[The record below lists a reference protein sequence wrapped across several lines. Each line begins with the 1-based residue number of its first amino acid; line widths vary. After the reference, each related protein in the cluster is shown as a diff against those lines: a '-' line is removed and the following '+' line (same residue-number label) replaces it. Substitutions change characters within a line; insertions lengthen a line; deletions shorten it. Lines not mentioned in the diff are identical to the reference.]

1 MAKMRKISVEELRPG
16 MVYDKPIYVD
26 SNNMLITANSPIK
39 ESDIKKLMTWGIT
52 EVETSGI
59 LIKRMEMGEEKPAE
73 ATETNNSAEPVSP
86 PKEIDIDSEKKIV
99 NDYNDLLKKRKGLI
113 EVHNRARNAVEA
125 AYRSI
130 RNNVP
135 FETRDLE
142 DAVQSIV
149 KLLKDNSNIFLFLYG
164 LDEGK
169 DYTLTHS
176 VNVTFYSLIIG
187 IALKY
192 NPVKLND
199 LGLGTLLID
208 AGMIKLPVYIIHKQS
223 NLTDQEFNQIKTHPL
238 LGYKALKELGKIKE
252 SSAII
257 SLQHHEQFDG
267 KGYPRGLRGNDIDE
281 FARIAAIADSYEA
294 QISNRSYRKKVYF
307 YHAMRNLLSSGVNKF
322 DPVIL
327 RVFLSRMSVYP
338 IGSIVELN
346 DGAIGIIIGS
356 VPEKPLRPIIKVIF
370 DKDRKRIEN
379 TTIISLLSESS
390 LYIVRALDEAEVGIN
405 IFDVL

>member
-1 MAKMRKISVEELRPG
+1 MSKMKKIPVEELKPG
-16 MVYDKPIYVD
+16 MVYDKPVYVD
-26 SNNMLITANSPIK
+26 NNNILIAANTPIN
-39 ESDIKKLMTWGIT
+39 ENDIKKLMTWGIT
-52 EVETSGI
+52 AVETAGV
-59 LIKRMEMGEEKPAE
+59 LMQVNEKG
-73 ATETNNSAEPVSP
+73 
-86 PKEIDIDSEKKIV
+86 KEQAIPFISDESERKIIA
-99 NDYNDLLKKRKGLI
+99 DYNELIKKRKTLI
-113 EVHNRARNAVEA
+113 EIHSRARMAVSVVHKA
-125 AYRSI
+125 I
-130 RNNVP
+130 RNNTP
-135 FETRDLE
+135 FDTRDLE
-142 DAVQSIV
+142 ETVQSIV
-149 KLLKDNSNIFLFLYG
+149 KILKETSNIFLFLYG

-169 DYTLTHS
+169 DYMLTHS

-208 AGMIKLPVYIIHKQS
+208 AGMVKLPVYIIHKQS

-238 LGYKALKELGKIKE
+238 LGYKALKDLGKIKE
-252 SSAII
+252 GSAII
-257 SLQHHEQFDG
+257 TLQHHEQFDG

-294 QISNRSYRKKVYF
+294 QISNRSYRKRVFF

-346 DGAIGIIIGS
+346 NGSVGIIIGS
-356 VPEKPLRPIIKVIF
+356 VPEKPLRPIIKLIF
-370 DKDRKRIEN
+370 DSEKKSIQSTQILN
-379 TTIISLLSESS
+379 LLTESS
-390 LYIVRALDEAEVGIN
+390 LYIVKALDETEVGIN

>member
-1 MAKMRKISVEELRPG
+1 MAKMKKIPVEDLQPG

-52 EVETSGI
+52 EVETSGVMV
-59 LIKRMEMGEEKPAE
+59 KRVD
-73 ATETNNSAEPVSP
+73 TVAEPAAEKEQEKTDKWEESDTERRIVS
-86 PKEIDIDSEKKIV
+86 
-99 NDYNDLLKKRKGLI
+99 DYNDLLKKRKGLI
-113 EVHNRARNAVEA
+113 EVHNRARNAVDV
-125 AYRSI
+125 AYRAI
-130 RNNVP
+130 RGNVA
-135 FETRDLE
+135 FDTRDLE
-142 DAVQSIV
+142 ESVQNIV
-149 KLLKDNSNIFLFLYG
+149 KLLKENSNIFLFLYG

-192 NPVKLND
+192 SPLKLND

-208 AGMIKLPVYIIHKQS
+208 AGMVKLPVYIIHKQS

-238 LGYKALKELGKIKE
+238 LGYKALKDLGKIKE
-252 SSAII
+252 SSALV

-281 FARIAAIADSYEA
+281 FARIASIADSYEA

-307 YHAMRNLLSSGVNKF
+307 YHAMRNLLSSGVNRF

-346 DGAIGIIIGS
+346 DGSVGIIIGS
-356 VPEKPLRPIIKVIF
+356 VPEKPLRPMIKLIF
-370 DKDRKRIEN
+370 DSEKKRIEN
-379 TTIISLLSESS
+379 TVIINLVTESS
-390 LYIVRALDEAEVGIN
+390 LYIVKALDEADAGIN

>member
-1 MAKMRKISVEELRPG
+1 MAKMKKITVEDLKPG

-39 ESDIKKLMTWGIT
+39 EADIKKLMTWGIT
-52 EVETSGI
+52 EVETTGV
-59 LIKRMEMGEEKPAE
+59 LVKRVEPVAEPAE
-73 ATETNNSAEPVSP
+73 KKGPDKTS
-86 PKEIDIDSEKKIV
+86 DIDTDTDTERKIV
-99 NDYNDLLKKRKGLI
+99 SEYTDLLRKRKILL
-113 EVHNRARNAVEA
+113 EVHNRARNAVDA
-125 AYRSI
+125 AYRAI
-130 RNNVP
+130 RSNTV
-135 FETRDLE
+135 FDTRDLE
-142 DAVQSIV
+142 ESVQNIV
-149 KLLKDNSNIFLFLYG
+149 KLLKENSSVFLFLYG

-192 NPVKLND
+192 SPLKLND

-223 NLTDQEFNQIKTHPL
+223 NLTEQEFNQIKTHPL
-238 LGYKALKELGKIKE
+238 LGYKALKDLGKIKE

-307 YHAMRNLLSSGVNKF
+307 YHAMRNLLSSGVNRF

-327 RVFLSRMSVYP
+327 RMFLSRMSVYP

-346 DGAIGIIIGS
+346 DGSIGIIIGS
-356 VPEKPLRPIIKVIF
+356 VPEKPLRPMIKLIF
-370 DKDRKRIEN
+370 TRDKVRLEN
-379 TTIISLLSESS
+379 TVILNLAADAS
-390 LYIVRALDEAEVGIN
+390 LYIVRALDEADAGIN

>member
-1 MAKMRKISVEELRPG
+1 MPKMKRIPVEELHPG
-16 MVYDKPIYVD
+16 MVCDKPIYVD
-26 SNNMLITANSPIK
+26 SNNILIAANTPIK
-39 ESDIKKLMTWGIT
+39 ESDIKKLMTWGISA
-52 EVETSGI
+52 VETAGI
-59 LIKRMEMGEEKPAE
+59 LQKRNNHGVEKFSLSGSE
-73 ATETNNSAEPVSP
+73 
-86 PKEIDIDSEKKIV
+86 SEKKIV
-99 NDYNDLLKKRKGLI
+99 SDYNDLLKKRKSLI
-113 EVHNRARNAVEA
+113 EIHSRARAAVNAVHK
-125 AYRSI
+125 SI
-130 RNNVP
+130 RNNTP
-135 FETRDLE
+135 FDTWDLE
-142 DAVQSIV
+142 DSVQSIV
-149 KLLKDNSNIFLFLYG
+149 KILKENSNVFLFLYG

-169 DYTLTHS
+169 DYMLTHS

-208 AGMIKLPVYIIHKQS
+208 AGMVKLPVYIIHKQS
-223 NLTDQEFNQIKTHPL
+223 NLTDQEYNQIKTHPL
-238 LGYKALKELGKIKE
+238 LGYKALKDLGKIKE
-252 SSAII
+252 NSAII

-281 FARIAAIADSYEA
+281 FARIASIADSYEA

-346 DGAIGIIIGS
+346 DGMAGIIIGS
-356 VPEKPLRPIIKVIF
+356 VPEKPLRPIIKLIF
-370 DKDRKRIEN
+370 DKDRKRIHD
-379 TTIISLLSESS
+379 TVIINLLTEASLF
-390 LYIVRALDEAEVGIN
+390 IVKALDESEVGIN

>member
-1 MAKMRKISVEELRPG
+1 MPKLRKIPVEELRPG
-16 MVYDKPIYVD
+16 MVYDRPIYVD

-39 ESDIKKLMTWGIT
+39 ENDIKKLMTWGIT
-52 EVETSGI
+52 EVETAGVLVKRVDANNEKKSG
-59 LIKRMEMGEEKPAE
+59 KPSEKSSDAE
-73 ATETNNSAEPVSP
+73 N
-86 PKEIDIDSEKKIV
+86 EKKIV
-99 NDYNDLLKKRKGLI
+99 IVYNELLKKRKVLI
-113 EVHNRARNAVEA
+113 EVHSRARNAVEA
-125 AYRSI
+125 AYKAI
-130 RNNVP
+130 RNNTP
-135 FETRDLE
+135 FDTRDLE
-142 DAVQSIV
+142 DSVQSIV
-149 KLLKDNSNIFLFLYG
+149 RLLKENSNVFLFLYG

-192 NPVKLND
+192 SPIKLND

-208 AGMIKLPVYIIHKQS
+208 AGMVKLPVYIIHKQS

-238 LGYKALKELGKIKE
+238 LGYRALKDFGKIKE
-252 SSAII
+252 NSAII

-307 YHAMRNLLSSGVNKF
+307 YHAMRNLLSSGINNF

-356 VPEKPLRPIIKVIF
+356 APEKPLRPIIKLVF
-370 DKDRKRIEN
+370 DRDRNRIN
-379 TTIISLLSESS
+379 DTVIISLLTESS
-390 LYIVRALDEAEVGIN
+390 LYIVRALDESEVGIN

>member
-1 MAKMRKISVEELRPG
+1 MAKMKKISVEDLKPG
-16 MVYDKPIYVD
+16 MVYDRPIYVD

-39 ESDIKKLMTWGIT
+39 EADIKKLMTWGIT
-52 EVETSGI
+52 EVETAGV
-59 LIKRMEMGEEKPAE
+59 LVKRIEPVAE
-73 ATETNNSAEPVSP
+73 AAEAKEQEKTAESDTDTEQ
-86 PKEIDIDSEKKIV
+86 KIV
-99 NDYNDLLKKRKGLI
+99 SEYNDLLKKRKSLI
-113 EVHNRARNAVEA
+113 EVHNRARNAVDA

-130 RNNVP
+130 RNNNV
-135 FETRDLE
+135 FDTRDLE
-142 DAVQSIV
+142 ESVQNII
-149 KLLKDNSNIFLFLYG
+149 KLLKENSNIFLFLYG

-192 NPVKLND
+192 SPVKLND

-223 NLTDQEFNQIKTHPL
+223 NLTEQEFNQIKTHPL

-307 YHAMRNLLSSGVNKF
+307 YHAMRNLLSSGVNRF

-346 DGAIGIIIGS
+346 DGSIGIIIGS
-356 VPEKPLRPIIKVIF
+356 VPEKPLRPMIKLIF
-370 DKDRKRIEN
+370 TKDKVRLEN
-379 TTIISLLSESS
+379 TVILNLAIETS
-390 LYIVRALDEAEVGIN
+390 LYIVRALDEADAGIN

>member
-52 EVETSGI
+52 EVETSGV
-59 LIKRMEMGEEKPAE
+59 LVKRVEMGEEKVESSAT
-73 ATETNNSAEPVSP
+73 TETTPAKAS
-86 PKEIDIDSEKKIV
+86 DIDHEKKIV
-99 NDYNDLLKKRKGLI
+99 SDYNELLKKRKSLI
-113 EVHNRARNAVEA
+113 EVHTRARNAVEA
-125 AYRSI
+125 VHKAI
-130 RNNVP
+130 RNNAP

-149 KLLKDNSNIFLFLYG
+149 KLLKENSNIFLFLYG

-238 LGYKALKELGKIKE
+238 LGYKSLKEFGRIKE

-327 RVFLSRMSVYP
+327 RLFLSRMSVYP

-370 DKDRKRIEN
+370 DKERHRIEN

>member
-1 MAKMRKISVEELRPG
+1 MAKMRKISVEELKPG

-26 SNNMLITANSPIK
+26 SNNMLITSNSPVR

-52 EVETSGI
+52 EVETAGV
-59 LIKRMEMGEEKPAE
+59 LVKKVEVKDEKPD
-73 ATETNNSAEPVSP
+73 ETPAAPPPER
-86 PKEIDIDSEKKIV
+86 PKEKSSDSESEKRIV
-99 NDYNDLLKKRKGLI
+99 TEYNDLLKKRKTLI
-113 EVHNRARNAVEA
+113 EVHSRARNAVDA
-125 AYRSI
+125 AYKSI
-130 RNNVP
+130 RAGEP
-135 FETRDLE
+135 FETRDL
-142 DAVQSIV
+142 DNAVQSIV
-149 KLLKDNSNIFLFLYG
+149 KLLKESSNIFLFLYG

-192 NPVKLND
+192 SPIKLND

-208 AGMIKLPVYIIHKQS
+208 AGMVRLPVYIIHKQS
-223 NLTDQEFNQIKTHPL
+223 NLTDQEYNQIKTHPL
-238 LGYKALKELGKIKE
+238 LGYKSLKDLGKVKE
-252 SSAII
+252 SSALV

-346 DGAIGIIIGS
+346 DGTIGIIIGS
-356 VPEKPLRPIIKVIF
+356 VPEKPLRPIIKLVF
-370 DKDRKRIEN
+370 DADRRRIED
-379 TTIISLLSESS
+379 TRIISLLTESS
-390 LYIVRALDEAEVGIN
+390 LYIVRALDESEAGIN

>member
-16 MVYDKPIYVD
+16 MIYDKPIYVD
-26 SNNMLITANSPIK
+26 SNNMLITANSPIR

-59 LIKRMEMGEEKPAE
+59 LVKRMEMAEEKTPE
-73 ATETNNSAEPVSP
+73 NESNGSAETAPAKAS
-86 PKEIDIDSEKKIV
+86 DIDNEKKIV
-99 NDYNDLLKKRKGLI
+99 SDYNELLKKRKGLI

-125 AYRSI
+125 AHKAI
-130 RNNVP
+130 RNNQP

-149 KLLKDNSNIFLFLYG
+149 KLLKENSNIFLFLYG

-238 LGYKALKELGKIKE
+238 LGYKALKDLGKLKE

-356 VPEKPLRPIIKVIF
+356 VPEKPLRPIIKLIF
-370 DKDRKRIEN
+370 DKDRRRIDE
-379 TTIISLLSESS
+379 TRPSSTSSTEPS
-390 LYIVRALDEAEVGIN
+390 LYIVKALDEADVGIN

>member
-1 MAKMRKISVEELRPG
+1 MAKMRKIPVEELRPG

-39 ESDIKKLMTWGIT
+39 EADIKKLMTWGIS

-59 LIKRMEMGEEKPAE
+59 LVKRVAPGSEQLQAKIEKAPDK
-73 ATETNNSAEPVSP
+73 SP
-86 PKEIDIDSEKKIV
+86 ESESEKKIV
-99 NDYNDLLKKRKGLI
+99 TDYNDLLKKRKVLL
-113 EVHNRARNAVEA
+113 EVHSRARNTVDA
-125 AYRSI
+125 AYKSI
-130 RNNVP
+130 RNNIP
-135 FETRDLE
+135 FDTRDLE
-142 DAVQSIV
+142 DAVQAIV
-149 KLLKDNSNIFLFLYG
+149 KLLKENSNVFLFLYG
-164 LDEGK
+164 LDEGR

-187 IALKY
+187 LALKY
-192 NPVKLND
+192 SPIKLND
-199 LGLGTLLID
+199 LGLGTMLID
-208 AGMIKLPVYIIHKQS
+208 AGMVKLPVYIIHKQS
-223 NLTDQEFNQIKTHPL
+223 NLTEQEYNQIKTHPL
-238 LGYKALKELGKIKE
+238 LGYKALKDLGKIKE
-252 SSAII
+252 NSALI

-346 DGAIGIIIGS
+346 DGSIGIIIGS
-356 VPEKPLRPIIKVIF
+356 VPEKPLRPIIKLIF
-370 DKDRKRIEN
+370 DTSRTRIES
-379 TTIISLLSESS
+379 TVIINLLAESS

>member
-1 MAKMRKISVEELRPG
+1 MAKMRKISVAELRPG

-26 SNNMLITANSPIK
+26 SNNMLITANSPIR
-39 ESDIKKLMTWGIT
+39 EADIKKLMTWGIT

-59 LIKRMEMGEEKPAE
+59 LVKRIEVGEDKAPDVDNGDVAETAPGKP
-73 ATETNNSAEPVSP
+73 S
-86 PKEIDIDSEKKIV
+86 DIDNEKKIV
-99 NDYNDLLKKRKGLI
+99 SDYNDLLKKRKSLI
-113 EVHNRARNAVEA
+113 EVHNRARNAVDA
-125 AYRSI
+125 AYKAI
-130 RNNVP
+130 RNNIP
-135 FETRDLE
+135 FDTRNCE

-187 IALKY
+187 TALKY
-192 NPVKLND
+192 NPVKLNE

-223 NLTDQEFNQIKTHPL
+223 NLTEQEYNQIKTHPL
-238 LGYKALKELGKIKE
+238 LGYKSLKDLGKIKE

-327 RVFLSRMSVYP
+327 RVFLSRLSVYP
-338 IGSIVELN
+338 IGSLVELN

-370 DKDRKRIEN
+370 DKDRRRIED
-379 TTIISLLSESS
+379 TTIISLLTESS

>member
-1 MAKMRKISVEELRPG
+1 M
-16 MVYDKPIYVD
+16 
-26 SNNMLITANSPIK
+26 
-39 ESDIKKLMTWGIT
+39 
-52 EVETSGI
+52 
-59 LIKRMEMGEEKPAE
+59 
-73 ATETNNSAEPVSP
+73 
-86 PKEIDIDSEKKIV
+86 
-99 NDYNDLLKKRKGLI
+99 
-113 EVHNRARNAVEA
+113 HNRARNAVEA
-125 AYRSI
+125 AYKAI
-130 RNNVP
+130 RNNTP

-142 DAVQSIV
+142 EAVQGIV
-149 KLLKDNSNIFLFLYG
+149 KLLKENSNIFLFLYG

-223 NLTDQEFNQIKTHPL
+223 NLTDQEYNQIKTHPL
-238 LGYKALKELGKIKE
+238 LGYKALKDLGKIKE

-294 QISNRSYRKKVYF
+294 QIIEPELPEKGL
-307 YHAMRNLLSSGVNKF
+307 LLSRHAQS
-322 DPVIL
+322 PVAAA
-327 RVFLSRMSVYP
+327 S
-338 IGSIVELN
+338 
-346 DGAIGIIIGS
+346 
-356 VPEKPLRPIIKVIF
+356 
-370 DKDRKRIEN
+370 
-379 TTIISLLSESS
+379 TSS
-390 LYIVRALDEAEVGIN
+390 TRSSCASFSPACPSTRSARSWS
-405 IFDVL
+405 

>member
-1 MAKMRKISVEELRPG
+1 MSKMKKILVEELKPG
-16 MVYDKPIYVD
+16 MMFDKPIYVD
-26 SNNMLITANSPIK
+26 SNNMLISANTPVK
-39 ESDIKKLMTWGIT
+39 ETDIKKLMTWGIT
-52 EVETSGI
+52 EVETAGI
-59 LIKRMEMGEEKPAE
+59 LVKRVEPERGKILGKINGKPEKAGDFD
-73 ATETNNSAEPVSP
+73 
-86 PKEIDIDSEKKIV
+86 KEKKILT
-99 NDYNDLLKKRKGLI
+99 DYNELLKKRKNLI
-113 EVHNRARNAVEA
+113 EVHGRARNAVEA
-125 AYRSI
+125 VHKAI
-130 RNNVP
+130 KNNIP

-142 DAVQSIV
+142 DSVQAIIR
-149 KLLKDNSNIFLFLYG
+149 LLRENSNIFLFLYG

-187 IALKY
+187 MALKY
-192 NPVKLND
+192 SPIKLND

-223 NLTDQEFNQIKTHPL
+223 NLTDAEYNQIKTHPL
-238 LGYKALKELGKIKE
+238 LGYKVLKELGKIKE
-252 SSAII
+252 SSAMV

-294 QISNRSYRKKVYF
+294 QITNRSYRKKVFF

-327 RVFLSRMSVYP
+327 RVFLSCMSVYP

-346 DGAIGIIIGS
+346 DGSIGVIIGS
-356 VPEKPLRPIIKVIF
+356 VPEKPLRPIIKLVF
-370 DKDRKRIEN
+370 DKERMRIEK
-379 TTIISLLSESS
+379 TVIINLLTESS
-390 LYIVRALDEAEVGIN
+390 LYIARALDEAEVGIN

>member
-1 MAKMRKISVEELRPG
+1 MAKMKKIPVEDLQPG

-52 EVETSGI
+52 EVETSGVMV
-59 LIKRMEMGEEKPAE
+59 KRVDAV
-73 ATETNNSAEPVSP
+73 AEPVAE
-86 PKEIDIDSEKKIV
+86 KEQVKADTWEESDTERRIV
-99 NDYNDLLKKRKGLI
+99 SDYNDLLKKRKGLI
-113 EVHNRARNAVEA
+113 EVHNRARNAVDV
-125 AYRSI
+125 AYRAI
-130 RNNVP
+130 RGNVA
-135 FETRDLE
+135 FDTRDLE
-142 DAVQSIV
+142 ESVQNIV
-149 KLLKDNSNIFLFLYG
+149 KLLKENSNIFLFLYG

-192 NPVKLND
+192 SPLKLND

-208 AGMIKLPVYIIHKQS
+208 AGMVKLPVYIIHKQS

-238 LGYKALKELGKIKE
+238 LGYKALKDLGKIKE
-252 SSAII
+252 SSALV

-281 FARIAAIADSYEA
+281 FARIASIADSYEA

-307 YHAMRNLLSSGVNKF
+307 YHAMRNLLSSGVNRF

-346 DGAIGIIIGS
+346 DGSVGIIIGS
-356 VPEKPLRPIIKVIF
+356 VPEKPLRPMIKLIF
-370 DKDRKRIEN
+370 DSEKKRIDN
-379 TTIISLLSESS
+379 TVIISLVTEAS
-390 LYIVRALDEAEVGIN
+390 LYIVKALDEADAGIN

>member
-1 MAKMRKISVEELRPG
+1 MAKMKKITVEDLKPG
-16 MVYDKPIYVD
+16 MVYDKPIFVD

-39 ESDIKKLMTWGIT
+39 EADIKKLMTWGIT
-52 EVETSGI
+52 EVETSGV
-59 LIKRMEMGEEKPAE
+59 LVKRVEPAPEPAE
-73 ATETNNSAEPVSP
+73 TKEPDKTTDTDTDTER
-86 PKEIDIDSEKKIV
+86 KILSE
-99 NDYNDLLKKRKGLI
+99 YNDLLKKRKALI
-113 EVHNRARNAVEA
+113 EVHNRARNAADA
-125 AYRSI
+125 AYRAI
-130 RNNVP
+130 RSNNV
-135 FETRDLE
+135 FDTRDLE
-142 DAVQSIV
+142 ESVQNIV
-149 KLLKDNSNIFLFLYG
+149 KLLKENSNIFLFLYG

-192 NPVKLND
+192 SPVKLND

-223 NLTDQEFNQIKTHPL
+223 NLTDQEYNQIKTHPL
-238 LGYKALKELGKIKE
+238 LGYKALKDLGRIKE

-307 YHAMRNLLSSGVNKF
+307 YHAMRNLLSSGVNRF

-346 DGAIGIIIGS
+346 DGSIGIIIGS
-356 VPEKPLRPIIKVIF
+356 VPEKPLRPMIKLIF
-370 DKDRKRIEN
+370 TNDKVRVEN
-379 TTIISLLSESS
+379 TVILNLAADTS
-390 LYIVRALDEAEVGIN
+390 LYIVRALDEADVGIN

>member
-1 MAKMRKISVEELRPG
+1 MPKMKKIPVEELKPG

-26 SNNMLITANSPIK
+26 SNNMLLPSNSPIK

-59 LIKRMEMGEEKPAE
+59 LAKKVDVSTIDDNGA
-73 ATETNNSAEPVSP
+73 ADAPVS
-86 PKEIDIDSEKKIV
+86 ERATINESEKKIV
-99 NDYNDLLKKRKGLI
+99 SDYNDLLKKRKALLEI
-113 EVHNRARNAVEA
+113 HSRARNAVDA
-125 AYRSI
+125 AYKAI
-130 RNNVP
+130 RNNAP
-135 FETRDLE
+135 FGTAELE
-142 DAVQSIV
+142 DTVESIV
-149 KLLKDNSNIFLFLYG
+149 KLLKENSNVFLFLYG

-192 NPVKLND
+192 SPVKLSD

-223 NLTDQEFNQIKTHPL
+223 NLTDQEYNQIKTHPL
-238 LGYKALKELGKIKE
+238 LGYKALKEQGKLKE

-346 DGAIGIIIGS
+346 NGSIGIIVGS
-356 VPEKPLRPIIKVIF
+356 VPEKPLRPIIKLIF
-370 DKDRKRIEN
+370 DNEKKRIEERV
-379 TTIISLLSESS
+379 IINLLTESS
-390 LYIVRALDEAEVGIN
+390 LYITKALDEAEVGIN